1 MAKRQQADYPV
12 KIEINGEEHT
22 GKIQMGFRGD
32 TGNRKLLLKLTSKDL
47 PPTYVVL
54 GDKKAA
60 HDFIGKVVTWL
71 GRQ

>member
-1 MAKRQQADYPV
+1 MAKKHEATYPV
-12 KIEINGEEHT
+12 KIEIDGKERNGV
-22 GKIQMGFRGD
+22 IQIGFRG
-32 TGNRKLLLKLTSKDL
+32 GAAGRKLLLKLTSKDT

-60 HDFIGKVVTWL
+60 HDFIGKVVAWL